1 MFADS
6 SVVGR
11 RRWKT
16 LPKFTRRTLVLVAAA
31 ALLAGGWCATAVS
44 QITPNSPNRMSS
56 RPLDPAHPTTYH
68 DVLVFGLKARLPSEL
83 AYVDSVV
90 LAVEQGKLPSRLVDQ
105 TFFWARTR
113 SANNMLGRANR
124 PIIYFIA
131 ALNAR
136 VKRLGLNV
144 HFEGGLP

>member
-1 MFADS
+1 MFAHP
-6 SVVGR
+6 SVAGH

-16 LPKFTRRTLVLVAAA
+16 LPKFTRRTIVLSTAAVLVV
-31 ALLAGGWCATAVS
+31 GGWCATAVS
-44 QITPNSPNRMSS
+44 QITRNAPDRMSS
-56 RPLDPAHPTTYH
+56 RPLDPAQPTTYH

-90 LAVEQGKLPSRLVDQ
+90 LAVERGKLPSRLVDQ

-113 SANNMLGRANR
+113 ASRNMFGRANR

-136 VKRLGLNV
+136 VAKLGLNV
-144 HFEGGLP
+144 HLEGGLP

>member
-1 MFADS
+1 MFAHL
-6 SVVGR
+6 SVAGR

-16 LPKFTRRTLVLVAAA
+16 LPKFTRRTLALAAVAM
-31 ALLAGGWCATAVS
+31 LLAGGWCATAVS
-44 QITPNSPNRMSS
+44 QVTPNTPNRMSS
-56 RPLDPAHPTTYH
+56 RPLDPAHPATYH

-90 LAVEQGKLPSRLVDQ
+90 LAVEQGKLPSLLVDQ
-105 TFFWARTR
+105 TFFWARSR
-113 SANNMLGRANR
+113 STNNMIGRQNR

-136 VKRLGLNV
+136 VAKLGLDV

>member
-1 MFADS
+1 MFAHLS
-6 SVVGR
+6 IAGR
-11 RRWKT
+11 ARWKT
-16 LPKFTRRTLVLVAAA
+16 LPKFTRRTLALSAAA
-31 ALLAGGWCATAVS
+31 VLLASGWSATAVS
-44 QITPNSPNRMSS
+44 QITPDSPNRMSS
-56 RPLDPAHPTTYH
+56 RPLDPAHPATYH

-90 LAVEQGKLPSRLVDQ
+90 LAVEQGKLPSLLVDQ

-113 SANNMLGRANR
+113 SARNMLGRTNR

>member
-1 MFADS
+1 MFAQLS
-6 SVVGR
+6 AAGR

-16 LPKFTRRTLVLVAAA
+16 LPKFTRRTLALVAATE
-31 ALLAGGWCATAVS
+31 LLAGGWCATAVS
-44 QITPNSPNRMSS
+44 QITPNAPNRMSS

-68 DVLVFGLKARLPSEL
+68 DVLLFGLKARLPSEL

-90 LAVEQGKLPSRLVDQ
+90 LAVEQGKLPSLLVDQ
-105 TFFWARTR
+105 TFFWARKR
-113 SANNMLGRANR
+113 SVNNMVGRSNR

-136 VKRLGLNV
+136 VKKLGLDV
-144 HFEGGLP
+144 QLEGGLP